1 MSKINEK
8 MTLDAPGADEV
19 VDVEAYTKADKKP
32 PIGKKY
38 RVKIG
43 DEPFVF
49 DHHLVTG
56 KELLEKAGKTPVEC
70 YSLYLKLK
78 GCDFEK
84 VTLSE
89 TVDLSKPGIEQFVV
103 KPPEVFHYLVDDEPE
118 TTDEKFLTANQILEN
133 AGLKL
138 LDYYLVQ
145 VFADGSQKSYKDIP
159 NQRIEMKC
167 PGEKFI
173 SVFRGETPVS

>member
-1 MSKINEK
+1 MKTK
-8 MTLDAPGADEV
+8 RDEEHGQGI
-19 VDVEAYTKADKKP
+19 DLEIIDLEAYTKADKRP
-32 PIGKKY
+32 PTGKKY
-38 RVKIG
+38 KVKIG
-43 DEPFVF
+43 DDYFVF
-49 DHHLVTG
+49 DHHLVKG
-56 KELLEKAGKTPVEC
+56 KELLGKAGKIPVEC
-70 YSLYLKLK
+70 HTLYQKLK

-84 VTLSE
+84 VSE
-89 TVDLSKPGIEQFVV
+89 NENVDLSKPGIEHFVV

-133 AGLKL
+133 AGLKP

-159 NQRIEMKC
+159 DQRIEMKC